1 MLDGTGSDAV
11 RVPLNL
17 HVRNDN
23 NAYVGTTSGSD
34 RIGMNVDSGDWWD
47 YDRTNNLFRWII
59 GSAVKLNLASTGK
72 LTGAGFYDSG
82 EVTVTSGSSQ
92 GFTHGLGAQ
101 PRFLAVYFGSAGST
115 TNIAT
120 PAFISV
126 GATVRYSANDSTTI
140 SVTNNHGSSWV
151 VRVYAM
157 L

>member
-1 MLDGTGSDAV
+1 MLDGTGSDV
-11 RVPLNL
+11 VTVP
-17 HVRNDN
+17 NDL
-23 NAYVGTTSGSD
+23 
-34 RIGMNVDSGDWWD
+34 RIENDSNFWLALVASNPAIAFDADD
-47 YDRTNNLFRWII
+47 YTEYNRAGNYWRWLI
-59 GSAVKLNLASTGK
+59 GAAEKLRLASTGK

-82 EVTVTSGSSQ
+82 EVTVTSGSTQ

-115 TNIAT
+115 TNVAT
-120 PAFISV
+120 PAFLSV
-126 GATVRYSANDSTTI
+126 GATVRYGANDSTTI